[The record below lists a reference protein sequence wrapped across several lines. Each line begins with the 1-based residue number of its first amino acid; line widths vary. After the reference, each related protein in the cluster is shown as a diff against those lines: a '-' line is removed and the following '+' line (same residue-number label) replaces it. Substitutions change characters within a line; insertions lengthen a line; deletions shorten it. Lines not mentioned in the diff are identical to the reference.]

1 MITDQN
7 RFLLVD
13 ETTGELTDR
22 GRTIMTNV
30 PMGRFGN
37 PEEVVGCV
45 LWLCSDEASFVT
57 GTIIPVD
64 GGFTAYDGV

>member
-1 MITDQN
+1 
-7 RFLLVD
+7 
-13 ETTGELTDR
+13 
-22 GRTIMTNV
+22 MTNV